1 LKNPKVLSFRSA
13 ALSREE
19 SAASLP
25 AANRF
30 LADKA
35 GFGMTRVGSL
45 LRKTHRYR
53 SFNFQN
59 RFRLQLVRKVL

>member
-1 LKNPKVLSFRSA
+1 MVMQSEDSSGLSFRSA

-19 SAASLP
+19 SAGSLP

-35 GFGMTRVGSL
+35 GFGMTKGVVFVSAL
-45 LRKTHRYR
+45 LRDTILCE
-53 SFNFQN
+53 SAIT
-59 RFRLQLVRKVL
+59 